1 LSQILEGRGRDK
13 EDQDRSYSS
22 QYSSYCTVEY
32 LGVYILW
39 RNIALITEVEQMSKT
54 ENGMYSN
61 QNCTL
66 EGRKLEQCTQHEGI
80 YKAELILM

>member
-1 LSQILEGRGRDK
+1 VWRKIEERTREK
-13 EDQDRSYSS
+13 MRSYSS
-22 QYSSYCTVEY
+22 RYSSYCTAEH

-39 RNIALITEVEQMSKT
+39 RNIALITEAEQMSKM

-61 QNCTL
+61 WNCAL
-66 EGRKLEQCTQHEGI
+66 EGRKPEWCTQHGGI